1 MDKIYSRDN
10 WQTQFENWKKRKEK
24 SELKFKE
31 SSNQKGALNSI
42 KKDIENI
49 FSIKKDF
56 ETNAQS
62 IQKKIEELR
71 KEPKYVKS
79 FKIIIILLSLAI
91 FLFIVYLNFFASH
104 DFNYY
109 YDIGSEKDNFL
120 SPTQRISEKSYKGD
134 ITYRNL
140 TSSLVYF
147 NIPIARNSEYFNIDV
162 RFQENLSEKGKFSLG
177 AKDQKDWHYRYNLVY
192 SPTIE
197 KLLEKYPYKE
207 KDGLILIQI
216 NDEEPDYDI
225 DDFLNNPSNSPATRI
240 STDQDIKIPSFKLA
254 DYKPSY
260 CEINTALR
268 GTQTF
273 YVYIKDNLDLYVEK
287 RDLNWYNNNKTGDDF
302 LEINLYDFDN
312 NLISSK
318 IIEDDKI
325 KEAVSDKNSQD
336 KQTGSMNI
344 LNLKEGV
351 YKLQLKNN
359 GDMLITKIKINQN
372 KIILFNE
379 VFLAQSSVYFNN
391 FQKESKIYFKTPK
404 EIQLTA
410 RTWHDVSYQT
420 FKVNSQ
426 NVNINQ
432 VIIPANL
439 TLNFPNNSDDLNLDE
454 NNSDDN
460 LNEFNVLTSFKN
472 DIIIQGP
479 RYFSF
484 AKDSW
489 FDPFTSGAIPFK
501 EDISYIENNADF
513 VLVKYTPIK
522 YQENN
527 PSDEDNSNS
536 ENNPNNE
543 SSWKTASTSFNLD
556 DLYVKDGKL
565 NMLFNTP
572 NLNTINNINQNKN
585 ETNMF
590 VSVDYIKINVHK
602 PGLIEKWKKD
612 KNENEKAS

>member
-56 ETNAQS
+56 ETNAQA

-109 YDIGSEKDNFL
+109 
-120 SPTQRISEKSYKGD
+120 
-134 ITYRNL
+134 
-140 TSSLVYF
+140 
-147 NIPIARNSEYFNIDV
+147 V

-273 YVYIKDNLDLYVEK
+273 Y
-287 RDLNWYNNNKTGDDF
+287 
-302 LEINLYDFDN
+302 
-312 NLISSK
+312 
-318 IIEDDKI
+318 
-325 KEAVSDKNSQD
+325 
-336 KQTGSMNI
+336 
-344 LNLKEGV
+344 
-351 YKLQLKNN
+351 
-359 GDMLITKIKINQN
+359 
-372 KIILFNE
+372 
-379 VFLAQSSVYFNN
+379 
-391 FQKESKIYFKTPK
+391 
-404 EIQLTA
+404 
-410 RTWHDVSYQT
+410 
-420 FKVNSQ
+420 
-426 NVNINQ
+426 
-432 VIIPANL
+432 
-439 TLNFPNNSDDLNLDE
+439 
-454 NNSDDN
+454 
-460 LNEFNVLTSFKN
+460 
-472 DIIIQGP
+472 
-479 RYFSF
+479 
-484 AKDSW
+484 
-489 FDPFTSGAIPFK
+489 
-501 EDISYIENNADF
+501 
-513 VLVKYTPIK
+513 
-522 YQENN
+522 
-527 PSDEDNSNS
+527 
-536 ENNPNNE
+536 
-543 SSWKTASTSFNLD
+543 
-556 DLYVKDGKL
+556 
-565 NMLFNTP
+565 
-572 NLNTINNINQNKN
+572 
-585 ETNMF
+585 
-590 VSVDYIKINVHK
+590 
-602 PGLIEKWKKD
+602 
-612 KNENEKAS
+612 